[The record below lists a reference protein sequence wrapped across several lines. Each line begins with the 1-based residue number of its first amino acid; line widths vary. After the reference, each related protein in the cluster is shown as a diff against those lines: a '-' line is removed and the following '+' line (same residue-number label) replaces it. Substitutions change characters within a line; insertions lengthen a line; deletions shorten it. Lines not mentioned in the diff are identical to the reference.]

1 MNNSLP
7 IKGVIFDLDNTLLDF
22 MKMKEVAVK
31 SAIRGMI
38 EAGLEADERESFK
51 DIISIYEEFG
61 WENQKVFDVFLN
73 KSIGYV
79 DNKFLAAG
87 IVAYRRSREA
97 NLLAYPNVNR
107 TLVNLTKLGIK
118 LAVVSDA
125 PSREAWMRIYY
136 LNLYHFFDAVITFDD
151 SGERKPSSK
160 PFEMALKILNLEPQ
174 DSLMIGDWP
183 ERDVVGA
190 KQIGMRTAFAVYG
203 DTFGTK
209 DSGADWDIK
218 DISEIISIIK
228 KINVR
233 RSGGTKHTCQP

>member
-38 EAGLEADERESFK
+38 EAGLEADEIESFK

-136 LNLYHFFDAVITFDD
+136 LNLYHFFDAVITLDD

-228 KINVR
+228 KINNIV
-233 RSGGTKHTCQP
+233 

>member
-1 MNNSLP
+1 MSKNIP

-31 SAIRGMI
+31 SAIKGMI
-38 EAGLEADERESFK
+38 EAGLSIAEEESYK
-51 DIISIYEEFG
+51 DIVSIYEDFG

-87 IVAYRRSREA
+87 IVAYRRAREA

-107 TLVNLTKLGIK
+107 TLISLTKLGIK

-136 LNLYHFFDAVITFDD
+136 LNLYHFFDAVITYDD

-160 PFEMALKILNLEPQ
+160 PFEMALNKLQLNAE

-209 DSGADWDIK
+209 NSGADWDIQ
-218 DISEIISIIK
+218 DVSEIITIIK
-228 KINVR
+228 KINNIV
-233 RSGGTKHTCQP
+233 

>member
-1 MNNSLP
+1 MNKNTP
-7 IKGVIFDLDNTLLDF
+7 IQGVIFDLDNTLLDF

-31 SAIRGMI
+31 SAIKGMI
-38 EAGLEADERESFK
+38 EAGLEIDEAESYD
-51 DIISIYEEFG
+51 DIVSIYEEFG

-73 KSIGYV
+73 KTIGYV
-79 DNKFLAAG
+79 DNKYLAAG
-87 IVAYRRSREA
+87 IVAYRRAREA

-107 TLVNLTKLGIK
+107 TLVSLTKLGIK

-136 LNLYHFFDAVITFDD
+136 LNLYHFFDAVITLDD

-160 PFEMALKILNLEPQ
+160 PFEMALNKLQLKPE

-203 DTFGTK
+203 DTFGTNI
-209 DSGADWDIK
+209 SGADWDIR
-218 DISEIISIIK
+218 DVSEIISIVK
-228 KINVR
+228 KINNIV
-233 RSGGTKHTCQP
+233 

>member
-1 MNNSLP
+1 LNNSLP

-38 EAGLEADERESFK
+38 EAGLEADEIESFK

-61 WENQKVFDVFLN
+61 WENQTVFDFFLK

-87 IVAYRRSREA
+87 VVAYRRAREA

-228 KINVR
+228 KINNIV
-233 RSGGTKHTCQP
+233 